1 MRDIHSIWWAYIHSI
16 WWAFYKRLGVKNAR
30 YVFPYLKV
38 KTINSKLKN
47 YLKSYF
53 MLACRQYL

>member
-1 MRDIHSIWWAYIHSI
+1 MRDIHSIWWAYTKNL
-16 WWAFYKRLGVKNAR
+16 FYKRLGVKNAR